1 MLHKQRLL
9 TPGPTPIPSRVRLRM
24 AEEMVHHRKSAFK
37 QALLELQPKL
47 QCLFGT
53 STPVLTLS
61 SSGTGAMTAAVHGL
75 FHKGEKVLVVNAGK
89 FGERFG
95 HIATTRGL
103 DVELMPLPWGT
114 TVTAEHIEEVLR
126 KDPNIRG
133 VLMQLSET
141 STGALHPV
149 QDVAKITRA
158 MDVLLVV
165 DGISAVGISPCPMDA
180 WGIDCLLTG
189 SQKGLMV
196 PPGLSLMALSERA
209 WQKAEQVPQD
219 CFYFNLLKEKANTLK
234 GQTLFTSPVS
244 LLLAL
249 DESMDMLFEAGES
262 PEQALDVIYRKQW
275 ALTMM
280 TRTGIEALGLTPF
293 VQENFT
299 WGLTSLVLPQGI
311 DGTKLISLAAKN
323 FGIIFAGGQ
332 DHLKGHM
339 VRIGHMGWVDFAD
352 VSAGLY
358 ALAHS
363 LKAVGGYSAAKSY
376 LEQAHNAYG
385 LALEVPAGSPL
396 PHVWS

>member
-37 QALLELQPKL
+37 QALLNLQPKL
-47 QCLFGT
+47 QALFGT
-53 STPVLTLS
+53 TTPVLPLS
-61 SSGTGAMTAAVHGL
+61 TSGTGAMTAAVHGL

-95 HIATTRGL
+95 EISRTRGL
-103 DVELMPLPWGT
+103 EVEELTLPWGS
-114 TVTAEHIEEVLR
+114 TVTAGQIEEILQ
-126 KDPNIRG
+126 KDASICG
-133 VLMQLSET
+133 VLLQLSET

-149 QDVAKITRA
+149 QEVAAITRKR
-158 MDVLLVV
+158 DVLLVV

-196 PPGLSLMALSERA
+196 PPGLSLLALSERA
-209 WQKAEQVPQD
+209 WQKAHSVPQD
-219 CFYFNLLKEKANTLK
+219 CFYFNLPKEKANILK

-249 DESMDMLFEAGES
+249 DESMDMLFENASS
-262 PEQALDVIYRKQW
+262 PEQGLDALYRKQW

-293 VQENFT
+293 VEKNFT
-299 WGLTSLVLPQGI
+299 WGLTSIVLPQGI
-311 DGTKLISLAAKN
+311 DGAKLVSLAAQS
-323 FGIIFAGGQ
+323 FGVIFAGGQ
-332 DHLKGHM
+332 DHLKGRM

-376 LEQAHNAYG
+376 LEQALAAYSM
-385 LALEVPAGSPL
+385 ALDLPAGTPMTK
-396 PHVWS
+396 PWA

>member
-37 QALLELQPKL
+37 QAMLELQPKL
-47 QCLFGT
+47 QQLFGT
-53 STPVLTLS
+53 TSPVLTLS
-61 SSGTGAMTAAVHGL
+61 TSGTGAMTAAVHGL
-75 FHKGEKVLVVNAGK
+75 FAKGEKVLVVNAGK
-89 FGERFG
+89 FGERFV

-103 DVELMPLPWGT
+103 EVESMDLPWGST
-114 TVTAEHIEEVLR
+114 ITAEQIKNALE
-126 KDPNIRG
+126 KDASITG
-133 VLMQLSET
+133 VLIQLSET

-149 QDVAKITRA
+149 QEVAEVTRTR
-158 MDVLLVV
+158 DVLLVV

-180 WGIDCLLTG
+180 WGIDCVLTG

-209 WQKAEQVPQD
+209 WKKAENIPQE
-219 CFYFNLLKEKANTLK
+219 CFYFNLLKERDNVLK

-249 DESMDMLFEAGES
+249 DESMNMLFEAGET
-262 PEQALDVIYRKQW
+262 PEQALDVVYRKQW

-280 TRTGIEALGLTPF
+280 TRTGVEALGLSPF

-299 WGLTSLVLPQGI
+299 WGLTSLVLPQGV
-311 DGTKLISLAAKN
+311 DGTKLINLAAQN

-332 DHLKGHM
+332 DHLKGRM
-339 VRIGHMGWVDFAD
+339 IRIGHMGWVDFAD

-358 ALAHS
+358 ALAHC
-363 LKAVGGYSAAKSY
+363 LKSVGGYSASKSY
-376 LEQAHNAYG
+376 LEQALTAYTS
-385 LALEVPAGSPL
+385 ALEVPAGTTVRVP
-396 PHVWS
+396 